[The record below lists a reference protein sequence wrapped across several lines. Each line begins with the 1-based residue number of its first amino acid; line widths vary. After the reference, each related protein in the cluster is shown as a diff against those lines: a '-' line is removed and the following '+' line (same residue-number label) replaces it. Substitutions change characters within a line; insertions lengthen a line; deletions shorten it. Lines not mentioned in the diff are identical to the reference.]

1 MYHELENKN
10 MTNSHED
17 GIPQAN
23 PPGVEQVLRRA
34 FAMSALVCRGS
45 IENGAGHPDAEAL
58 HKRIL
63 GWVAGQGL
71 TDQLSPN
78 ELGLLKTPLGRL
90 TETQIIEATWA
101 VEGLAMLA
109 WGTTL
114 YEFPMPDEK
123 VDPYAVTDIV
133 GFLSDDPK
141 AIIDSGKLRTP
152 TELTACR
159 ELLYAVHSRLR
170 DFLRNQQPQTFTGWV
185 ERWWLDALG
194 VPFDYL
200 IVDNDLAIDRKPVTQ
215 VGLERVRTC
224 EWIIRERHRAI
235 RWLTGECPVYSE
247 TTADT

>member
-1 MYHELENKN
+1 

-17 GIPQAN
+17 GIPLAN
-23 PPGVEQVLRRA
+23 PPDVEQVLRRA

-45 IENGAGHPDAEAL
+45 IENGAGHPEAEAL
-58 HKRIL
+58 HMKIL

-71 TDQLSPN
+71 IDQLSPN

-90 TETQIIEATWA
+90 IETQVIEATWA

-109 WGTTL
+109 WGATL
-114 YEFPMPDEK
+114 YELPMHDEK

-133 GFLSDDPK
+133 GFLIDEVK
-141 AIIDSGKLRTP
+141 AIIDSAKLRTP

-159 ELLYAVHSRLR
+159 ELLYGVHSRLR
-170 DFLRNQQPQTFTGWV
+170 DFLCNQQPQFFAGWV

-194 VPFDYL
+194 IPFDYL
-200 IVDNDLAIDRKPVTQ
+200 IVNNDLAIDRMPVTQ
-215 VGLERVRTC
+215 AGLERVQTC

-235 RWLTGECPVYSE
+235 RWLTGGCPVYSE